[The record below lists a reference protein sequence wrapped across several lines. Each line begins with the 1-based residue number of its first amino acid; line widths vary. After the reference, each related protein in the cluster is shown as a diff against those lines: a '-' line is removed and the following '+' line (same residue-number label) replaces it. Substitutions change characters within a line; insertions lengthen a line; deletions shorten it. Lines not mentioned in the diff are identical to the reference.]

1 VKQSIVIG
9 MITLHG
15 SLSMLGMRMVNQSLH
30 GSKPLSA
37 AVVIP
42 GTIIETCLN
51 GLNTG
56 SKMTEKDYEEYA
68 EFIFR
73 DTIREVTKAA
83 VIYAVVLGLYW
94 FFV

>member
-1 VKQSIVIG
+1 
-9 MITLHG
+9 
-15 SLSMLGMRMVNQSLH
+15 
-30 GSKPLSA
+30 
-37 AVVIP
+37 
-42 GTIIETCLN
+42 
-51 GLNTG
+51 
-56 SKMTEKDYEEYA
+56 MTEKDYEEYA